1 MIFLKTNS
9 DNEDFKA
16 LVKLLD
22 AHLAMTDGDEHDFYN
37 QFNKITH
44 IKHVIVVYENQKP
57 IGCGAIKKYDTAT
70 AEVKRMYVAPE
81 MRGQGIAGKILAALE
96 LWALELDFK
105 KCILETGVRQPDAI
119 ALYKKSGY
127 EIIPNYGQYENVDN
141 SVCFEKILK
150 S

>member
-1 MIFLKTNS
+1 MMFLKTNS
-9 DNEDFKA
+9 NNEDFKA

-22 AHLAMTDGDEHDFYN
+22 AHLAITDGAEHDFYN
-37 QFNKITH
+37 QFNKIIH
-44 IKHVIVVYENQKP
+44 IKQVIVVYENENP
-57 IGCGAIKKYDTAT
+57 IGCGAIKQYEAKT

-81 MRGQGIAGKILAALE
+81 MRGQGIALKILNELE
-96 LWALELDFK
+96 IWAQELSFD

>member
-1 MIFLKTNS
+1 MTFFKTNS
-9 DNEDFKA
+9 DNEDFKL
-16 LVKLLD
+16 LVSLLD
-22 AHLAMTDGDEHDFYN
+22 AHLAMTDGDEHNFYN

-57 IGCGAIKKYDTAT
+57 VGCGAIKKYDTAT

-81 MRGQGIAGKILAALE
+81 MRGQGIAGKILAVLE

-127 EIIPNYGQYENVDN
+127 AIIPNNGQYENVEN
-141 SVCFEKILK
+141 SVCFEKNLK
-150 S
+150 N

>member
-1 MIFLKTNS
+1 MTFFKTNS
-9 DNEDFKA
+9 DNEDFKL
-16 LVKLLD
+16 LVSLLD
-22 AHLAMTDGDEHDFYN
+22 AHLAMTDGDEHNFYN

-57 IGCGAIKKYDTAT
+57 VGCGAIKKYDTAT

-81 MRGQGIAGKILAALE
+81 MRGQGIAGKILAVLE

-127 EIIPNYGQYENVDN
+127 AIIPNYGQYENVEN
-141 SVCFEKILK
+141 SVCFEKNLK
-150 S
+150 N